1 MTLKEVQAAMKEVQK
16 RINPDATIF
25 WGTSIDRSMNG
36 KMRVLVLL
44 TGVRSPYTIADRS
57 DLISLGKRLGM
68 AEEELG
74 IEAIS

>member
-1 MTLKEVQAAMKEVQK
+1 MKEVQK

-25 WGTSIDRSMNG
+25 WGTSIDRTMNG
-36 KMRVLVLL
+36 KMRILVLL
-44 TGVRSPYTIADRS
+44 TGVKSPYTIADRA

-68 AEEELG
+68 SDEDIG